1 MTRALRNVSDSEI
14 KLLSIFHRVVAR
26 GGLSAA
32 ELDLNIGRSTIS
44 RHLKDLEVRL
54 GVTLCQRGS
63 AGFALTNEG
72 KEIYQAS
79 IELFE
84 AIHRFK
90 SIANDIQ
97 ENLKGVLKIGL
108 CDKVM
113 GNPNSHVAQAL
124 RNFVRNYPD
133 IRIDIHTQQLN
144 YVESSVISGDY
155 QLGIVPIHRETSS
168 LEYEPLFKENMSLYC
183 GRGHRLFGNKQEIPS
198 DSIKRMKF
206 AAMDVNSPNQQIFE
220 RLELPRTAIAHE
232 QEGIALLIQTGEYL
246 GFLPDHYAKTFV
258 QDGIMQRIN
267 NDYFRYNCNFS
278 VVYSKSHR
286 PGRIASEFIEHLLNS
301 HQIKVSSLKDV
312 SCL

>member
-1 MTRALRNVSDSEI
+1 MTKALRNVSDSEI

-63 AGFALTNEG
+63 AGFALTREG

-90 SIANDIQ
+90 LKANDIQ
-97 ENLKGVLKIGL
+97 ENLSGVLKIGL

-113 GNPNSHVAQAL
+113 GNPNNHVAAAL
-124 RNFVRNYPD
+124 RSFVRSYPD

-144 YVESSVISGDY
+144 FVEAAVISGEY
-155 QLGIVPIHRETSS
+155 HLGVVPIHRETSS
-168 LEYEPLFKENMSLYC
+168 LEYESLFLESMSLYC
-183 GRGHRLFGNKQEIPS
+183 GRDHVLFGNTSDIPI
-198 DSIKRMKF
+198 DTIRKMRF

-220 RLELPRTAIAHE
+220 RLELPRSAIAHE

-258 QDGIMQRIN
+258 QDGIMK
-267 NDYFRYNCNFS
+267 
-278 VVYSKSHR
+278 VVHSDR
-286 PGRIASEFIEHLLNS
+286 CR
-301 HQIKVSSLKDV
+301 
-312 SCL
+312 